1 MLICMVRQARLAE
14 SESTM
19 EQLHNKL
26 QQLEKSKDCNQK
38 ESDEMAA
45 SLDQAQLVNAALE
58 KKVKQFGIYLFS
70 TCEAANS
77 RILHSRLCTSS
88 Y

>member
-1 MLICMVRQARLAE
+1 MVRQARLAE

-58 KKVKQFGIYLFS
+58 KKVKQFGIYLFNNF
-70 TCEAANS
+70 CC
-77 RILHSRLCTSS
+77 ILLAKLLIEGNCSPG
-88 Y
+88 